1 MNFKPRPIGTGSVQN
16 MAAFF
21 SALVLTYQS
30 TAKVYLGPW
39 FQKSNCQEENLVYEL
54 LKGQG
59 PQSGLTPVL
68 LGQFPKFTLLSK

>member
-1 MNFKPRPIGTGSVQN
+1 MNFKPKQVGTGSVQN
-16 MAAFF
+16 MATFF

-39 FQKSNCQEENLVYEL
+39 FQKSNCQEESLVYEL

-68 LGQFPKFTLLSK
+68 LVQFPEFTLPSK

>member
-1 MNFKPRPIGTGSVQN
+1 MNSKPKQIGTGSVQN
-16 MAAFF
+16 MAACFF

-39 FQKSNCQEENLVYEL
+39 FQKSNCQEESLVYEL
-54 LKGQG
+54 LKG

-68 LGQFPKFTLLSK
+68 LVQFPEFTLLSK